1 MDTLERA
8 LKVWGKEAQML
19 QVIEEMSE
27 LTKEIL
33 KNVNRKKNNIA
44 ELIEE
49 TADVEIMLEQLKQC
63 YQIHKQVEE
72 YKTAK
77 IIKIKKF
84 INRHSIIN
92 IITEH
97 LINMIFNILRSIIKN
112 HIGSLIVNNAIIINS
127 RTKIIIN
134 WLKT

>member
-77 IIKIKKF
+77 IMKIKK
-84 INRHSIIN
+84 RLDEWESD
-92 IITEH
+92 
-97 LINMIFNILRSIIKN
+97 K
-112 HIGSLIVNNAIIINS
+112 
-127 RTKIIIN
+127 
-134 WLKT
+134 